1 MNIEIPPQQRDLSSA
16 IAEGDIRVL
25 LMVLVHM
32 TGDARWLEPRY
43 KPKRDVRLI
52 PDPDAGVSAE
62 IQQEIRAAVLKL
74 FANGTPKPVITDPG
88 NELML
93 KMMRACLGENVAPE
107 YAPLMREE
115 MGFVAREARWN
126 HRPPD
131 ERLAQQHV
139 LIVGAGVCAIALG
152 VALGRLG
159 IPYTIVEKN
168 DELGG
173 TWYVNRYPGCGVD
186 TPNHSYSYSFG
197 PRNPWT
203 RYFCQREELLEY
215 LKKVAAEYDIRKRL
229 RLNTELTAS
238 RWDEDRRCWISTLK
252 TKDGEEIFEST
263 ALVSAIGQLNDPLPA
278 YFKGQENF
286 KGLRLHSALWT
297 NDINVDGKRI
307 AVIGTGATAMQLV
320 PSIADRVASVTVYQR
335 TAQWARPVK
344 GYSEAIT
351 EGAQWLLAH
360 LPFYVQWYRFN
371 MFWRY
376 GDGLLP
382 FLRKDPSWPYPDRAV
397 NKSNDRHRQELTDF
411 IGSELKARPDLI
423 EKCVPTYPPYGKR
436 ILLDNGWFRTLTKP
450 NVELVTDAIDRFSRD
465 GIVTT
470 DGKLRPADIIVVS
483 TGFKVTEMAARLNIA
498 GRDGSNLREKWAND
512 NPTAYLGL
520 TVPGFPNFFCML
532 GPNSG
537 PAHGGSVIFQSEC
550 QSRYIS
556 ACLVD
561 MIERG
566 AAAIDVRQDVH
577 DEYVRKVDAEHEQMI
592 WTHPGMTTY
601 YRNKQGRVF
610 SAMPWRFVD
619 YWAMTHDPDLSQYRL
634 TQSHN
639 PTPLAIASENERS
652 TMSDASSFRPIRPD
666 RK

>member
-1 MNIEIPPQQRDLSSA
+1 MNIEMPRKKLDLTSA

-32 TGDARWLEPRY
+32 TGDERWLEPPY

-52 PDPDAGVSAE
+52 PDPDAGVPKE
-62 IQQEIRAAVLKL
+62 IQDEIRAAVLKL
-74 FANGTPKPVITDPG
+74 YENGEPKPAITDPG
-88 NELML
+88 DELML
-93 KMMRACLGENVAPE
+93 KMMSATLGENVAPE

-115 MGFVAREARWN
+115 MGFIPRDARWTN
-126 HRPPD
+126 RPSD
-131 ERLAQQHV
+131 EKLSEQHV

-159 IPYTIVEKN
+159 IPYTIVEKE
-168 DELGG
+168 DEIGG

-186 TPNHSYSYSFG
+186 TPNHSYSFSFG
-197 PRNPWT
+197 ARNRWT
-203 RYFCQREELLEY
+203 RYFAQRQELLDYLLKVVREY
-215 LKKVAAEYDIRKRL
+215 GIRSRVRL
-229 RLNTELTAS
+229 DTELTAS
-238 RWDEDRRCWISTLK
+238 RWDENKRRWISTLK
-252 TKDGEEIFEST
+252 TKNGEETFEST
-263 ALVSAIGQLNDPLPA
+263 VLVSAIGQLNDPAPA
-278 YFKGQENF
+278 RFTGDENF
-286 KGLRLHSALWT
+286 RGLTLHSARWSD
-297 NDINVDGKRI
+297 DINFDGERV

-344 GYSEAIT
+344 GYSDPIT
-351 EGAQWLLAH
+351 DGAQWLLAH

-382 FLRKDPSWPYPDRAV
+382 FLRKDPNWPYPDRAV
-397 NKSNDRHRQELTDF
+397 NKGNDRHRQELTDF
-411 IGSELKARPDLI
+411 ILSELKHRPDLI

-436 ILLDNGWFRTLTKP
+436 ILLDNNWFKTLTKP
-450 NVELVTDAIDRFSRD
+450 NVELVTDNIDHFAPE

-470 DGKLRPADIIVVS
+470 DGKLRPHDIIVIS
-483 TGFKVTEMAARLNIA
+483 TGFKVSEMAARLNIT
-498 GRDGSNLREKWAND
+498 GREGKNLRQVWAND

-520 TVPGFPNFFCML
+520 TVPHFPNLFLML

-556 ACLVD
+556 ACLVE
-561 MIERG
+561 MIEKG
-566 AAAIDVRQDVH
+566 IAAIDVRQEAH
-577 DEYVRKVDAEHEQMI
+577 DRYVRKADAEHEQLI

-619 YWAMTHDPDLSQYRL
+619 YWAMTHDPDLNQYRQ
-634 TQSHN
+634 TR
-639 PTPLAIASENERS
+639 A
-652 TMSDASSFRPIRPD
+652 
-666 RK
+666 

>member
-1 MNIEIPPQQRDLSSA
+1 MSVEIPRGNLDLSSA
-16 IAEGDIRVL
+16 ISEGDIRCL

-32 TGDARWLEPRY
+32 TGDQRWLEPPY

-52 PDPDAGVSAE
+52 PDPDAGLPAD
-62 IQQEIRAAVLKL
+62 IQHEIRAAVLKL
-74 FANGTPKPVITDPG
+74 FSNDNPKPVIADPG
-88 NELML
+88 EALIL

-115 MGFVAREARWN
+115 MGFVPREVRWN
-126 HRPPD
+126 KRPSD
-131 ERLAQQHV
+131 EALAKQHV
-139 LIVGAGVCAIALG
+139 LIVGAGVCSIALG

-173 TWYVNRYPGCGVD
+173 TWYINRYPGCGVD

-197 PRNPWT
+197 SRNEWT
-203 RYFCQREELLEY
+203 RYFCQREELLDY
-215 LKKVAAEYDIRKRL
+215 LKKVAAEYGIRQHL
-229 RLNTELTAS
+229 RLNTRLTSS
-238 RWDEDRRCWISTLK
+238 RWDQTREHWISTLK
-252 TKDGEEIFEST
+252 TKAGEETVES
-263 ALVSAIGQLNDPLPA
+263 AVLVSAIGQLNDPSLTH
-278 YFKGQENF
+278 FKGEKDFQ
-286 KGLRLHSALWT
+286 GLILHSALWSD
-297 NDINVDGKRI
+297 DIGFEGKRV

-320 PSIADRVASVTVYQR
+320 PAIADRVASLTVYQR
-335 TAQWARPVK
+335 TAQCARPVK
-344 GYSEAIT
+344 GYSDPIT
-351 EGAQWLLAH
+351 EGAKWLLAH

-382 FLRKDPSWPYPDRAV
+382 FLRKDLAWPYPDRAV
-397 NKSNDRHRQELTDF
+397 NKGNDRHRQELTDF
-411 IGSELKARPDLI
+411 ILSELNDRPDLI

-436 ILLDNGWFRTLTKP
+436 ILLDNGWFRTLTKL
-450 NVELVTDAIDRFSRD
+450 NVELVTDTIDHFSRE
-465 GIVTT
+465 GIVTA
-470 DGKLRPADIIVVS
+470 DGKLRSADFIVIA
-483 TGFKVTEMAARLNIA
+483 TGFKITEMAARLNIV
-498 GRDGSNLREKWAND
+498 GRDGKNLREAWAND

-520 TVPGFPNFFCML
+520 TVPDFPNFFCML

-556 ACLVD
+556 ACLVH

-566 AAAIDVRQDVH
+566 IASIDVRQAVH
-577 DEYVRKVDAEHEQMI
+577 DDYVRKVDAEHNQMI

-601 YRNKQGRVF
+601 YRNKSGRVF

-619 YWAMTHDPDLSQYRL
+619 YWAMTHDADLGQYL
-634 TQSHN
+634 TKE
-639 PTPLAIASENERS
+639 ASA
-652 TMSDASSFRPIRPD
+652 T
-666 RK
+666 

>member
-1 MNIEIPPQQRDLSSA
+1 MAACRSRRPVEDYCMNIELPRKKLDLASA

-32 TGDARWLEPRY
+32 TGDTRWLEPPY
-43 KPKRDVRLI
+43 KPRRDVRLI
-52 PDPDAGVSAE
+52 PDPDAGVPKE
-62 IQQEIRAAVLKL
+62 IQDEIRATVLKL
-74 FANGTPKPVITDPG
+74 FENGEPKPAIVDPG

-93 KMMRACLGENVAPE
+93 KMMRATLGENVTGE

-115 MGFVAREARWN
+115 MGFIPREMRWSK
-126 HRPPD
+126 RPSD
-131 ERLAQQHV
+131 NKLAEQHV

-168 DELGG
+168 AEIGG

-186 TPNHSYSYSFG
+186 TPNHSYSFSFG
-197 PRNPWT
+197 KRNPWT
-203 RYFCQREELLEY
+203 RYFAPRQELHDYLLKVVREHDLRRNVR
-215 LKKVAAEYDIRKRL
+215 LK
-229 RLNTELTAS
+229 TELTSS
-238 RWDEDRRCWISTLK
+238 RWDEGKKRWISTLR
-252 TKDGEEIFEST
+252 TGDGEEAFEST
-263 ALVSAIGQLNDPLPA
+263 VLVSAIGQLNDPAPA
-278 YFKGQENF
+278 RFKDDETFKGQ
-286 KGLRLHSALWT
+286 RIHSALWS
-297 NDINVDGKRI
+297 NDIKLDGKRV

-344 GYSEAIT
+344 GYSDPIT

-382 FLRKDPSWPYPDRAV
+382 FLRKDPAWPHPERAV
-397 NKSNDRHRQELTDF
+397 NKGNDRHREELTDF
-411 IGSELKARPDLI
+411 ILSELKDRPDLI

-436 ILLDNGWFRTLTKP
+436 ILLDNNWFKTLTKP
-450 NVELVTDAIDRFSRD
+450 NVELVTEPIDRFAPD
-465 GIVTT
+465 GIVTA
-470 DGKLRPADIIVVS
+470 DGKQRAHDIIVIS
-483 TGFKVTEMAARLNIA
+483 TGFKVTEMAARLNIT
-498 GRDGSNLREKWAND
+498 GRGAKNLKQAWAND

-520 TVPGFPNFFCML
+520 TVPDFPNLFVML

-550 QSRYIS
+550 QSRYVTS
-556 ACLVD
+556 CLVE
-561 MIERG
+561 MIEHG
-566 AAAIDVRQDVH
+566 LAAIDVKPDAH
-577 DEYVRKVDAEHEQMI
+577 DAYVRKVDAEHEQMI

-601 YRNKQGRVF
+601 YRNSQGRVF

-619 YWAMTHDPDLSQYRL
+619 YWQMTHDVDLKDYRQ
-634 TQSHN
+634 TKAQG
-639 PTPLAIASENERS
+639 
-652 TMSDASSFRPIRPD
+652 
-666 RK
+666 

>member
-1 MNIEIPPQQRDLSSA
+1 MAACRNRQPVEDETMNIELSPKKLDLSSA

-32 TGDARWLEPRY
+32 TGDEKWLEPPY

-52 PDPDAGVSAE
+52 PDPDAGVPTE
-62 IQQEIRAAVLKL
+62 IQDEIRAAVVRL
-74 FANGTPKPVITDPG
+74 FENGTPQPVITDPG
-88 NELML
+88 DELIL
-93 KMMRACLGENVAPE
+93 KMMRATLGENVAPE

-115 MGFVAREARWN
+115 MGFVAREASWRK
-126 HRPPD
+126 RPAD
-131 ERLAQQHV
+131 AVLKQHHV
-139 LIVGAGVCAIALG
+139 LIVGCGVCAIALA
-152 VALGRLG
+152 VALGHLG
-159 IPYTIVEKN
+159 IPYIIVEKN

-203 RYFCQREELLEY
+203 RYFCQRQELLDY
-215 LKKVAAEYDIRKRL
+215 LKTVATEYGIRDHL
-229 RLNTELTAS
+229 RLGAELTSS
-238 RWDEDRRCWISTLK
+238 RWDEEKRRWISTLN
-252 TKDGEEIFEST
+252 TRDGEETFEST
-263 ALVSAIGQLNDPLPA
+263 VLVSAIGQLNDPFPA
-278 YFKGQENF
+278 PFKGEENF
-286 KGLRLHSALWT
+286 EGLKLHSALWK
-297 NDINVDGKRI
+297 DDVKLDGKHV

-344 GYSEAIT
+344 GYADAIT

-360 LPFYVQWYRFN
+360 LPFYVKWYRFN

-382 FLRKDPSWPYPDRAV
+382 FLRKDPAWTHPERAV
-397 NKSNDRHRQELTDF
+397 NKGNDRHRQELTDF
-411 IGSELKARPDLI
+411 ILSELKGRPDLI
-423 EKCVPTYPPYGKR
+423 KKCVPTYPPYGKR
-436 ILLDNGWFRTLTKP
+436 ILLDNNWFRTLTKP
-450 NVELVTDAIDRFSRD
+450 NVELVTDPIDHFAGE
-465 GIVTT
+465 GIVTA
-470 DGKLRPADIIVVS
+470 DGQLHKHDIIVIS
-483 TGFKVTEMAARLNIA
+483 TGFKVTEMAARLNIT
-498 GRDGSNLREKWAND
+498 GRDGKNLKQAWAND

-520 TVPGFPNFFCML
+520 TVPDFPNLFLML

-556 ACLVD
+556 AALVE
-561 MIERG
+561 MIEQG
-566 AAAIDVRQDVH
+566 LAAIDVRQDVH
-577 DEYVRKVDAEHEQMI
+577 DRYIRDVDAEHEQLI
-592 WTHPGMTTY
+592 WSHPGMTTY

-619 YWAMTHDPDLSQYRL
+619 YWGMTHDPDLSQYRQ
-634 TQSHN
+634 TRAQ
-639 PTPLAIASENERS
+639 
-652 TMSDASSFRPIRPD
+652 DA
-666 RK
+666 

>member
-1 MNIEIPPQQRDLSSA
+1 MNIELPRQRLDLSSA

-32 TGDARWLEPRY
+32 TGDEKWLEPPY

-52 PDPDAGVSAE
+52 PDPDAGVPKE
-62 IQQEIRAAVLKL
+62 IQDEIRAAVLNL
-74 FANGTPKPVITDPG
+74 FANGAPKPVITDPG

-93 KMMRACLGENVAPE
+93 RMMRATLGENVAPE

-115 MGFVAREARWN
+115 MGFVPRDARWRA
-126 HRPPD
+126 RPSD
-131 ERLAQQHV
+131 ERLARQHV

-159 IPYTIVEKN
+159 IPYTIVEKQ
-168 DELGG
+168 DEIGG

-186 TPNHSYSYSFG
+186 TPNHSYSFSFG
-197 PRNPWT
+197 ARNPWT
-203 RYFCQREELLEY
+203 RYFAQRQELLDY
-215 LKKVAAEYDIRKRL
+215 LLKVVREHDIRRHVRL
-229 RLNTELTAS
+229 STELVAS
-238 RWDEDRRCWISTLK
+238 HWDEGNRRWISTLR
-252 TKDGEEIFEST
+252 TANGEQTFEST
-263 ALVSAIGQLNDPLPA
+263 VLVSAIGQLNDPQPA
-278 YFKGQENF
+278 RFNDDEDFG
-286 KGLRLHSALWT
+286 GLKVHSALWSD
-297 NDINVDGKRI
+297 DIKLDGKHV

-344 GYSEAIT
+344 GYSDPIS

-382 FLRKDPSWPYPDRAV
+382 FLRKDPAWPHPDRAV
-397 NKSNDRHRQELTDF
+397 NKGNDRHRQELADF
-411 IGSELKARPDLI
+411 ILSELKDRPDLI
-423 EKCVPTYPPYGKR
+423 EKCMPTYPPYGKR
-436 ILLDNGWFRTLTKP
+436 ILFDNNWFKTLTKP
-450 NVELVTDAIDRFSRD
+450 NVELVTDKIDRFAAN
-465 GIVTT
+465 GIVTA
-470 DGKLRPADIIVVS
+470 DGTTRQHEIIVIS
-483 TGFKVTEMAARLNIA
+483 TGFKVSEMAARLNIT
-498 GRDGSNLREKWAND
+498 GREGKNLKQVWSHD

-520 TVPGFPNFFCML
+520 TVPDFPNLFLML

-556 ACLVD
+556 ACLVE
-561 MIERG
+561 MIENDI
-566 AAAIDVRQDVH
+566 AAIDVDPAAH
-577 DEYVRKVDAEHEQMI
+577 DEYIRNVDAEHEQLI

-601 YRNKQGRVF
+601 YRNSRGRVF

-619 YWAMTHDPDLSQYRL
+619 YWKMTHDPDFTQYRK
-634 TQSHN
+634 TKARQE
-639 PTPLAIASENERS
+639 T
-652 TMSDASSFRPIRPD
+652 
-666 RK
+666 

>member
-1 MNIEIPPQQRDLSSA
+1 MNIETARREFDLSTA
-16 IAEGDIRVL
+16 IAEGDIRCL

-32 TGDARWLEPRY
+32 TGDERWLEPPYR
-43 KPKRDVRLI
+43 PARDVRLI
-52 PDPDAGVSAE
+52 PEPDAGLPAT
-62 IQQEIRAAVLKL
+62 IQDEIRTAVVKL
-74 FANGTPKPVITDPG
+74 FANGNPKPVINDPG
-88 NELML
+88 NELIL
-93 KMMRACLGENVAPE
+93 RMMRACLGENVAAE

-115 MGFVAREARWN
+115 MGFAARDARWTN
-126 HRPPD
+126 PPPD
-131 ERLAQQHV
+131 ERLAQQQV

-152 VALGRLG
+152 VALSRLG

-173 TWYVNRYPGCGVD
+173 TWYINRYPGCGVD

-203 RYFCQREELLEY
+203 RYFCQREELLDY
-215 LKKVAAEYDIRKRL
+215 LKKVAAEYGIREHL
-229 RLNTELTAS
+229 RLNTELKSS
-238 RWDEDRRCWISTLK
+238 RWDQSKRRWISTLK
-252 TKDGEEIFEST
+252 TKHGDEIFEST
-263 ALVSAIGQLNDPLPA
+263 ALVSAIGQLNDPSRA
-278 YFKGQENF
+278 QFKGEQDF
-286 KGLRLHSALWT
+286 RGQILHSALWSEEFKLE
-297 NDINVDGKRI
+297 GKRV

-320 PSIADRVASVTVYQR
+320 PTIAGRAASVTVYQR

-344 GYSEAIT
+344 GYSDPIT

-382 FLRKDPSWPYPDRAV
+382 FLRKDPAWPHPDRAV
-397 NKSNDRHRQELTDF
+397 NKGNDRHREELTDF
-411 IGSELKARPDLI
+411 ILSELKDRPDLI

-436 ILLDNGWFRTLTKP
+436 ILLDNGWFRTLTRP
-450 NVELVTDAIDRFSRD
+450 TVELVTDRIDHFGREA
-465 GIVTT
+465 IVTADRT
-470 DGKLRPADIIVVS
+470 SRPADIIVIA
-483 TGFKVTEMAARLNIA
+483 TGFKVTEMAARLNIT
-498 GRDGSNLREKWAND
+498 GRDGKELREKWAND

-520 TVPGFPNFFCML
+520 TVPDFPNFFCML

-556 ACLVD
+556 ACLVG

-566 AAAIDVRQDVH
+566 IAAIDVRQDVH
-577 DEYVRKVDAEHEQMI
+577 DDYVRKVDTEHEAMI

-601 YRNKQGRVF
+601 YRNKSGRVF

-619 YWAMTHDPDLSQYRL
+619 YWAMTHDPDFGQYRL
-634 TQSHN
+634 TG
-639 PTPLAIASENERS
+639 A
-652 TMSDASSFRPIRPD
+652 
-666 RK
+666 